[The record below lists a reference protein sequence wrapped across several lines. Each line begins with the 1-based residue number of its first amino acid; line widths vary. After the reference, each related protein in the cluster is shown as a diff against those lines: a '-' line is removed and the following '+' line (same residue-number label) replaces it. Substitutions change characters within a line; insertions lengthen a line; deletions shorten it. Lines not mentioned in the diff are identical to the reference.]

1 MKVII
6 IGCTHAGTAAA
17 KTIRTLHPTADI
29 TVYERNETI
38 SFLSCGI
45 ALHVGG
51 MVKDIQS
58 LFYSSPAQLA
68 EAGVTVRMRH
78 EVSGV
83 DFDRKSVTVKDLST
97 GESVTDI
104 YDKLVITTG
113 SWPITPPVPGVGLKG
128 VLLAKNYDHAREIVS
143 AQKEAKRIAV
153 VGAGYIGVELVEAFA
168 DQGKQVTLIDRLPR
182 IFGKYFDPEFSDPVE
197 TALQKHGVTLALNQ
211 SIARFEGENG
221 QLRRV
226 VTDAGS
232 HEADLA
238 IFCIGFQPATAMF
251 RAALKMLPNG
261 AIIVDEYMRTS
272 QPDVFAAG
280 DCCAVRYNPTGQAK
294 YIPLATNAVRMGTL
308 VGRNLIQPMAASPG
322 TQGTSSI
329 MVFGH
334 CLAATGLTEAAAAD
348 EGIAVGTTTVTDNDR
363 PEFMPNYTP
372 LTIKLVYEKQTGRV
386 LGGQL
391 HSEKDLTQAIN
402 TLSLVVQKQ
411 MTMEELAFTDF
422 FFLPHFNKPWH
433 FLNLAAL
440 AKK

>member
-17 KTIRTLHPTADI
+17 KTIRTQHPDASI

-58 LFYSSPAQLA
+58 LFYSSPEQLA
-68 EAGVTVRMRH
+68 AAGVTVRMRH
-78 EVSGV
+78 EVGKV
-83 DFDRKSVTVKDLST
+83 DFAGRTVEVKDLATGKAST
-97 GESVTDI
+97 DS

-113 SWPITPPVPGVGLKG
+113 SWPITPPIPGINLKG
-128 VLLAKNYDHAREIVS
+128 VMLAKNYDHAREIVS
-143 AQKEAKRIAV
+143 AQRAAKRIMV

-168 DQGKQVTLIDRLPR
+168 EQGKLVTLVDRLPR
-182 IFGKYFDPEFSDPVE
+182 IFGKYFDPEFSAPVE
-197 TALQKHGVTLALNQ
+197 KALQEHGVTLALDQ
-211 SIARFEGENG
+211 AIVRFEGDNG
-221 QLRRV
+221 ELRRV
-226 VTDAGS
+226 VTDAGTY
-232 HEADLA
+232 ETDLA
-238 IFCIGFQPATAMF
+238 VFCIGFQPATAIF
-251 RAALKMLPNG
+251 KGGLTMLPNG
-261 AIIVDEYMRTS
+261 AIIVDDYMRTS

-280 DCCAVRYNPTGQAK
+280 DCCAVRYNPTGKPK

-308 VGRNLIQPMAASPG
+308 AGRNLLAPTVPSQG

-334 CLAATGLTEAAAAD
+334 CLAATGLTEATAAE
-348 EGIAVGTTTVTDNDR
+348 EGIEATSVTISDNDR
-363 PEFMPNYTP
+363 PEFMPDYAALN
-372 LTIKLVYEKQTGRV
+372 LKVVYEKQTGRV

-391 HSEKDLTQAIN
+391 HSKKDLTQAIN
-402 TLSLVVQKQ
+402 TLSLAVQKR
-411 MTMEELAFTDF
+411 MTMDELAFTDF

-433 FLNLAAL
+433 FLNLAGL

>member
-17 KTIRTLHPTADI
+17 KTIRTMHPSADI

-68 EAGVTVRMRH
+68 AAGVTVRMRH
-78 EVSGV
+78 EVGGV
-83 DFDRKSVTVKDLST
+83 DFGQKSVAVKDLAT
-97 GESVTDI
+97 GKSFTDT

-113 SWPITPPVPGVGLKG
+113 SWPITPPVPGVDLKG
-128 VLLAKNYDHAREIVS
+128 VSLAKNYDHAREIVL
-143 AQKEAKRIAV
+143 AQQGARRVAV
-153 VGAGYIGVELVEAFA
+153 VGAGYIGVELVEAFVE
-168 DQGKQVTLIDRLPR
+168 QGKQVTLVDRLPR
-182 IFGKYFDPEFSDPVE
+182 IFGKYFDPEFSEPVE
-197 TALQKHGVTLALNQ
+197 KALLKHGVALALNQ
-211 SIARFEGENG
+211 SILRFEGENG

-232 HEADLA
+232 YETDLA

-251 RAALKMLPNG
+251 KHGLKMLPNG
-261 AIIVDEYMRTS
+261 AIIVDDYMRTS

-308 VGRNLIQPMAASPG
+308 AGRNLMEPAVASPG

-334 CLAATGLTEAAAAD
+334 CLAATGLTEAAAVE
-348 EGIAVGTTTVTDNDR
+348 EGIAVATATVSDNDR
-363 PEFMPNYTP
+363 PEFMPDYAQ

-402 TLSLVVQKQ
+402 TLSLAVQKR
-411 MTMEELAFTDF
+411 MTMDELAFTDF